1 MKKCTRKNVQNTQ
14 KDKKTMTEPNLKM
27 KNENQNKIQVIYFE
41 LSFVLVTLMILI
53 HSLSF
58 LSGINEN
65 FFAYKI
71 SADIVLSAVCVTAE
85 YIFIHKTHLK
95 DSVKKYALFFL
106 LFFALFANLILFSSN
121 VHCLILSAAYMY
133 INSIFKEKKNDLF
146 SLFLCVLLVLI
157 SYFKYSMT
165 SEINTA
171 NYGIIISSVLL
182 FDIFSYFIIRVLNR
196 YNNYVIYKAVSQIEE
211 QKKDILSLNHEVIDI
226 QETVILSV
234 AEIIEAKSPQT
245 GQHVKRV
252 SEYVRLLCTELGY
265 SKNET
270 ERIRIASMLH
280 DIGKLSIPAEIIE
293 KKGKFTPEEYEI
305 MKTHVTEGEKILS
318 KTPGY
323 TMELARII
331 ALQHHERW
339 DGSGYLGMKGNQ
351 IDKISRI
358 VAVADVFDALVSS
371 RSYKKSWPPEKVYDY
386 IVSES
391 GTHFDPWVVDA
402 FKKCYGKM
410 VETLHKFPEN
420 LVTK

>member
-1 MKKCTRKNVQNTQ
+1 MKKNVLNTHRDKNRNI
-14 KDKKTMTEPNLKM
+14 MTELSLKI
-27 KNENQNKIQVIYFE
+27 KNENQSKVQIIYFE
-41 LSFVLVTLMILI
+41 LSFVFAALMILI
-53 HSLSF
+53 HSVSF
-58 LSGINEN
+58 FAGISEN
-65 FFAYKI
+65 LFAYKI
-71 SADIVLSAVCVTAE
+71 AADTFLSAVCITAE
-85 YIFIHKTHLK
+85 YIFIHKTNLK
-95 DSVKKYALFFL
+95 NEIKKYVLCFL
-106 LFFALFANLILFSSN
+106 LWIILSANLIIFSLN
-121 VHCLILSAAYMY
+121 VPCLIVSSAFIYLSSFFAD
-133 INSIFKEKKNDLF
+133 KKFTIVSTALCLVSTAFTYLKHITISENDIL
-146 SLFLCVLLVLI
+146 
-157 SYFKYSMT
+157 YYS
-165 SEINTA
+165 
-171 NYGIIISSVLL
+171 IIILAVFMLE
-182 FDIFSYFIIRVLNR
+182 IFSCFVVCILNR
-196 YNNYVIYKAVSQIEE
+196 QNSLTMHKIISQIDE

-252 SEYVRLLCTELGY
+252 SEYVKLLCTELGY

-293 KKGKFTPEEYEI
+293 KKGRFTPEEYEI

-402 FKKCYGKM
+402 FKKCYDKM

>member
-1 MKKCTRKNVQNTQ
+1 
-14 KDKKTMTEPNLKM
+14 
-27 KNENQNKIQVIYFE
+27 
-41 LSFVLVTLMILI
+41 
-53 HSLSF
+53 
-58 LSGINEN
+58 
-65 FFAYKI
+65 
-71 SADIVLSAVCVTAE
+71 
-85 YIFIHKTHLK
+85 
-95 DSVKKYALFFL
+95 
-106 LFFALFANLILFSSN
+106 
-121 VHCLILSAAYMY
+121 
-133 INSIFKEKKNDLF
+133 
-146 SLFLCVLLVLI
+146 
-157 SYFKYSMT
+157 MT

-171 NYGIIISSVLL
+171 NYGIVISSVLL

-331 ALQHHERW
+331 ALQHHEKW